1 MEQLQLINEALDFHV
16 GPTNWLS
23 CEELAA
29 KLSVPLEAIHAVV
42 EQRWNK
48 RIGATS

>member
-1 MEQLQLINEALDFHV
+1 MDQLQQINEALDFHV

-23 CEELAA
+23 CEEIAA

-48 RIGATS
+48 RLETA

>member
-1 MEQLQLINEALDFHV
+1 MDKLQQINDALDFYV

-23 CEELAA
+23 CEEIAA
-29 KLSVPLEAIHAVV
+29 KLCVPLEAIHAVV

-48 RIGATS
+48 RLETV

>member
-1 MEQLQLINEALDFHV
+1 MNQLQQINEALDFHV